1 MEWEKIFENNATD
14 KGLMSKI
21 HKHKQLTQPNRKMG
35 RKPREF
41 SKQNIQMVTGT
52 RKGSQHH

>member
-14 KGLMSKI
+14 KGLMYKI
-21 HKHKQLTQPNRKMG
+21 HKQPIQPNRKMG

-52 RKGSQHH
+52 